1 MLHRLRHETKNNLT
15 SPFREIERKHKSNE
29 ISLFLHS
36 IMQKNKTEKK
46 IIRNVSVRFLTFVFK
61 ESFHD
66 LSLFLKFQSFWRNNS
81 SAWTSY
87 CEIARTFTLG
97 QVISF
102 LFLQLRSRGWV
113 STSCLLFLRRRDW
126 SVLTTY
132 DPGSGDFCTI
142 TAGAL
147 RSVTQTFSPGFS
159 TGRTEARSRQL

>member
-1 MLHRLRHETKNNLT
+1 MLHRLRHETNNNLT
-15 SPFREIERKHKSNE
+15 SPFREIERKQKSNE

-46 IIRNVSVRFLTFVFK
+46 IIRNVSVRRSNRFGGITVLPEQVTVK
-61 ESFHD
+61 LLELSHLGRSSLSSFS
-66 LSLFLKFQSFWRNNS
+66 SLG
-81 SAWTSY
+81 
-87 CEIARTFTLG
+87 ARVG
-97 QVISF
+97 
-102 LFLQLRSRGWV
+102 V

-159 TGRTEARSRQL
+159 AGRTEARCHQL